1 MNKKYIII
9 SSIDWDE
16 NWQIHQQLALA
27 LANDGA
33 RVLFIE
39 NTGVRGIK
47 LSDIGRILIRL
58 KNRLKSSGGYINIKN
73 NITLLSPLFIP
84 LPYNIVANYINL
96 YIIGNSILRWMKI
109 VDFYNPII
117 ISFSPSPFNQS
128 LINKINNSLSIY
140 YCADDISGRSLENRI
155 NKYESKFIKN
165 VDAVFCT
172 SNILLNKCKK
182 INNNTYFFPSGVD
195 VNLFYKFQGDI
206 PVSVLDN
213 ICSPIIGFIGAINK
227 FIDLNLIYFLADKF
241 KNFNFV
247 LIGPKY
253 DNVNIKNNILNIYYF
268 ESQPYEMMPV
278 ILNKF
283 DVGIIPMVVNE
294 VTNSIYSVK
303 LQQYLAVGL
312 PVVSTDAHEIKLFS
326 ESNNNIVEI
335 ANNYE
340 DFAIKINKSL
350 NENNKKLIE
359 ERVRI
364 SKLNSFDNKFINIKS
379 IIVNLL
385 DNKNI
390 IYSSTDWFNIFDKYH
405 VNNLK
410 KIYKIIASIMIFFI
424 LSINPIVIKFFGDKL
439 IINSGTG
446 ESNILVLFVGNGEP
460 NYSNFGYQNLANFSY
475 LITEQRNINKIIISS
490 GKGDIFSEAEV
501 VSALLQ
507 QKNIPDHLIYKIN
520 KITNSTYE
528 NVLLTNNIIV
538 NNKIDSILFV
548 TSPLH
553 SLRSLLIWSKINPNL
568 NVIIVNKEFNYFDE
582 NSHFLTSIYN
592 SWYVILYEYSA
603 ISYYWY
609 KGYI

>member
-1 MNKKYIII
+1 MNKNYIII

-16 NWQIHQQLALA
+16 NWQIHQQLTLA

-39 NTGVRGIK
+39 NTGVRGVK

-58 KNRLKSSGGYINIKN
+58 KNRLNSSGGYINIKS

-84 LPYNIVANYINL
+84 LPYNIIANYINL
-96 YIIGNSILRWMKI
+96 YIIGNSILKWMKI

-128 LINKINNSLSIY
+128 LVNKINKSLSIY

-155 NKYESKFIKN
+155 NNYESKFIKN

-172 SNILLNKCKK
+172 SHMLVNKCKK
-182 INNNTYFFPSGVD
+182 INNNTHYFPSGVD
-195 VNLFYKFQGDI
+195 INLFYKFQGDL
-206 PVSVLDN
+206 PVSILDN
-213 ICSPIIGFIGAINK
+213 ISNPIIGFIGAINK
-227 FIDLNLIYFLADKF
+227 FVDLNLIYFLAEKL
-241 KNFNFV
+241 KNYNFV

-253 DNVNIKNNILNIYYF
+253 DNVNIKNNILNIFYF
-268 ESQPYEMMPV
+268 ESQPYEMMPI

-312 PVVSTDAHEIKLFS
+312 PIVSTDTHEIKLFS

-335 ANNYE
+335 ANNFE
-340 DFAIKINKSL
+340 DFAFKIIKSL
-350 NENNKKLIE
+350 NENNEKLIE

-364 SKLNSFDNKFINIKS
+364 SHFNSFDNKFINIKS
-379 IIVNLL
+379 IIINLIN
-385 DNKNI
+385 NKNVA
-390 IYSSTDWFNIFDKYH
+390 YSSTDWFNVFNKYH
-405 VNNLK
+405 IDNLK
-410 KIYKIIASIMIFFI
+410 QFYKIIVSIIIFLIFT
-424 LSINPIVIKFFGDKL
+424 INPYVIKFFGDKL
-439 IINSGTG
+439 IMNSGSG
-446 ESNILVLFVGNGEP
+446 ESNILVLFVGNGES
-460 NYSNFGYQNLANFSY
+460 NYSNFGYQNLTNYSF
-475 LITEQRNINKIIISS
+475 LLTERRNINKIIISS

-507 QKNIPDHLIYKIN
+507 QKNIPDHIIYKIN

-528 NVLLTNNIIV
+528 NVFLTNTVLV
-538 NNKIDSILFV
+538 NNKIDSIIFV

-553 SLRSLLIWSKINPNL
+553 SLRSLLIWNKINPNL
-568 NVIIVNKEFNYFDE
+568 NIIITNKEFKYFDN
-582 NSHFLTSIYN
+582 NSSYLTSIYN
-592 SWYVILYEYSA
+592 SWYVIIYEYTA